1 LSQLVTYFMKVKKI
15 NQLIAVFFPSLLWAT
30 FIFVLSAQ
38 EMLPGLTLST
48 ADFILKKTGHMFVYA
63 VLYWLIVKGFKK
75 SGYKFERIWLQALVI
90 CVIYAV
96 TDELHQSTVPGRTA
110 TLRDIGYDLLGAS
123 LVFLSKFGYI

>member
-1 LSQLVTYFMKVKKI
+1 
-15 NQLIAVFFPSLLWAT
+15 
-30 FIFVLSAQ
+30 
-38 EMLPGLTLST
+38 
-48 ADFILKKTGHMFVYA
+48 MFVYA

-96 TDELHQSTVPGRTA
+96 TDELHQSAVPGRTA